1 MSKATLK
8 SLEYWNFKGEK
19 HRKIDFGK
27 ETNIIAKNRG
37 GKTTSFDAYLF
48 LLANIDSSMN
58 AGIAENK
65 PYDSENNLIHNLE
78 TTVIGC
84 FDLDGYELILEK
96 KIKEVWKNKTSFE
109 NTIEYEINHAKCG
122 TKKEFQAKLDSIC
135 NPDIMQLLIFPLS
148 FFDKKYSTDKRRN
161 FIAGLAEIQDTLK
174 SAWLTKQLESIN
186 INTLKKSLSGTIKK
200 SKSDIEGNQHRIDEL
215 TNSLKTVDS
224 AKAKTDIQKIESEI
238 KELQNQLSNIKS
250 SEVRNNAFYLSSQK
264 RITELEG
271 EKNNLIRL
279 KNKLV
284 SEFEINKEQKA
295 AKYQSAIY
303 TLSQDIEK
311 EKRQIKKNESRI
323 VEIDTERE
331 SIKKEA
337 GILASTIFDEG
348 STICPTCSRAFE
360 PEQINEIK
368 ENYNTN
374 KVEGHQRLLKKT
386 IALRG
391 EKKKL
396 ELSVGA
402 LIDIINATDL
412 KVEKNIT
419 SFGKIKNIQFDKMT
433 EAQIKF
439 LYAPEKVE
447 ETKQIIEKGFNT
459 ETFDIAIAKFK
470 EEKPYESKSN
480 DEKRAEITGQIDS
493 KNKELITL
501 REILSDEK
509 NNVATKLR
517 IKQIETDIKNAMIS
531 IQDCTD
537 KLNEIGSYIESQMT
551 ATQNEVNKLFKF
563 IKVSMFETLQN
574 GNISDICEI
583 TANGVPFIALNTES
597 KTNALIDLQNS
608 IMKRY
613 GVQFTCFI
621 DNRESTHKII
631 DTDMQIVNQYHIPE
645 SEFTVNNDT
654 NFNYIQYIK
663 NL

>member
-374 KVEGHQRLLKKT
+374 KVEGHQRLLKKS

-419 SFGKIKNIQFDKMT
+419 NFGKIKNIQFDKMT